1 MENYLYKLL
10 YYKNRIS
17 YFTISR
23 KFIRKLYTFPIFLI
37 STFQYFLYLLQHF
50 DTYLKLYKSK
60 SMILISVSIKIPKS
74 RYKIFF
80 NKQSIHFLVAKESSK
95 RNHPNPTNRN
105 LVTKATTEGTTSLF
119 ISSYFSAWSA
129 TNQLATSLIRSRL

>member
-1 MENYLYKLL
+1 
-10 YYKNRIS
+10 
-17 YFTISR
+17 
-23 KFIRKLYTFPIFLI
+23 
-37 STFQYFLYLLQHF
+37 
-50 DTYLKLYKSK
+50 
-60 SMILISVSIKIPKS
+60 MILISVSIKIPKS

-80 NKQSIHFLVAKESSK
+80 NKQSIHFLVAKESPK